1 MKRRNKNKGF
11 SLVELIVVVLIM
23 GIITMALAP
32 QVMKWVTTARMNAD
46 SRVKD
51 NLKSI
56 GQAAIADY
64 ESEGGVLADATYIV
78 TSGGVSATVGTD
90 PNSGMIALLT
100 QYMGGDKPK
109 VQNESGKVFQIEISD
124 TGAVT
129 VSTVSG
135 TY

>member
-1 MKRRNKNKGF
+1 MKKKNHNKGF

-32 QVMKWVTTARMNAD
+32 QVMKWVAAAKVSAD
-46 SRVKD
+46 ARVKD
-51 NLKSI
+51 NLKSV

-64 ESEGGVLADATYIV
+64 ERLGGTLADATYIV
-78 TSGGVSATVGTD
+78 TSGGVSAVGLTD
-90 PNSGMIALLT
+90 PNSGMVALLT

-109 VQNESGKVFQIEISD
+109 VQNGSGKVFQIEIKD
-124 TGAVT
+124 TGLVT

>member
-1 MKRRNKNKGF
+1 MKRKNHNKGF

-23 GIITMALAP
+23 GVIAVALAP
-32 QVMKWVTTARMNAD
+32 QVMKWVSSAKVSAD

-56 GQAAIADY
+56 GQAAVAEY
-64 ESEGGVLADATYIV
+64 EGAGHSLVDANYIV
-78 TSGGVSATVGTD
+78 TSSGISAVGGTD
-90 PNSGMIALLT
+90 PNSGMAALLLE
-100 QYMGGDKPK
+100 YAGGEKPQ
-109 VQNESGKVFQIEISD
+109 VQNENGKVFQIEIKD

-129 VSTVSG
+129 ISTVSG